1 MYSLI
6 QTVILLVQLE
16 RISDPQVR
24 GLELLDNIASLGKK
38 LEIE

>member
-16 RISDPQVR
+16 RISDPQTR
-24 GLELLDNIASLGKK
+24 GLELLDTLASLGKE
-38 LEIE
+38 LEKE